1 MSQYFYSGQIR
12 RFLAQFIRV
21 MSGFPVKF
29 GRDDAGDEVF
39 RVVPAT
45 YGDPTRQ
52 AAAILRNNSSN
63 TLITVPQIACY
74 ITALK
79 YSRERMQEPNFVKN
93 VSVQMRKK
101 DVDGNYTDQPG
112 DRFTVER
119 LMPAPYDLTVK
130 ADIYCSNADQKM
142 QLLEQILVLFNPSF
156 EIQSTDNYLDWGS
169 LSYINLEEVMW
180 SSRSVPVGPE
190 DTIDVATL
198 TFEMP
203 IWLSTP
209 AKVKKLGVITNVVT
223 QLFDAG
229 GSLRTDL
236 IEAGF
241 TDADFNLADSNGGST
256 LADIASETSLM
267 SPLTVENTP
276 SRTEDNKL
284 SNELTEKIVYKKRS
298 GTVSQ
303 NYDIL
308 VIGGKIQLLSKEVGA
323 YDQGIEGNVV
333 ARPGD
338 PISWGILNA
347 GFGTIHDGL
356 SRIFLKQGLTPD
368 EVVLTIA
375 RDLTDT
381 SLLVYTVDTDTIP
394 SNTLAAVNNFVNPLK
409 KGPGHGLPV
418 KATGQRYMLLEDI
431 GDLMNTD
438 GADAWKGAGS
448 QDLVA
453 YKYDIIQ
460 YNGTKWVVSFRAA
473 GTTALNYVTNASTG
487 QQFKW
492 NGVDWVRSWEGLYED
507 GQWRIVT

>member
-12 RFLAQFIRV
+12 RFLAQFIRI

-29 GRDDAGDEVF
+29 GRDDNGNEVF

-45 YGDPTRQ
+45 YGDPSRQ
-52 AAAILRNNSSN
+52 AAAILRNNSAN
-63 TLITVPQIACY
+63 TLVTVPQIACY
-74 ITALK
+74 ITGLK

-101 DVDGNYTDQPG
+101 DANGDYTDQPG

-209 AKVKKLGVITNVVT
+209 AKVKKLGVITNIVT
-223 QLFDAG
+223 QLFDAS

-241 TDADFNLADSNGGST
+241 TDADFNLTDSNGGST

-267 SPLTVENTP
+267 SPVVVENTP
-276 SRTEDNKL
+276 SRTENNKL
-284 SNELTEKIVYKKRS
+284 SNELTEKIVYQKRS
-298 GTVSQ
+298 SGVSQ
-303 NYDIL
+303 DYDIL
-308 VIGGKIQLLSKEVGA
+308 VIGGKIQLLSKEIGT
-323 YDQGIEGNVV
+323 YDEGIEGNVV
-333 ARPGD
+333 ARQGD
-338 PISWGILNA
+338 PISWESLNP
-347 GFGTIHDGL
+347 GFGSIHDGL
-356 SRIFLKQGLTPD
+356 SRIFLKQGLTTD
-368 EVVLTIA
+368 EVVLTVA
-375 RDLTDT
+375 KDLTDT
-381 SLLVYTVDTDTIP
+381 SLLVYTVDADTIP
-394 SNTLAAVNNFVNPLK
+394 SNTLSAVNLSLI
-409 KGPGHGLPV
+409 H
-418 KATGQRYMLLEDI
+418 I
-431 GDLMNTD
+431 
-438 GADAWKGAGS
+438 
-448 QDLVA
+448 
-453 YKYDIIQ
+453 
-460 YNGTKWVVSFRAA
+460 
-473 GTTALNYVTNASTG
+473 
-487 QQFKW
+487 
-492 NGVDWVRSWEGLYED
+492 
-507 GQWRIVT
+507 